1 MAKVNNSI
9 KIIPKQLTKSSIF
22 SQIAN
27 ETGLTKKD
35 IAAVFDSL
43 ANIIK
48 KIFLV
53 EKPPES
59 SLCRA

>member
-1 MAKVNNSI
+1 MAKINNSI